1 MPKTIS
7 YVRRILPFE
16 SKRVP
21 TPPHGQSTSNPSPS
35 GKQPPSF
42 QGSGTLPEAPAI
54 PASRISAP
62 R

>member
-21 TPPHGQSTSNPSPS
+21 TPPHGQSTSNSS
-35 GKQPPSF
+35 TTAKQPSSLP
-42 QGSGTLPEAPAI
+42 GSGTIPEAPAI